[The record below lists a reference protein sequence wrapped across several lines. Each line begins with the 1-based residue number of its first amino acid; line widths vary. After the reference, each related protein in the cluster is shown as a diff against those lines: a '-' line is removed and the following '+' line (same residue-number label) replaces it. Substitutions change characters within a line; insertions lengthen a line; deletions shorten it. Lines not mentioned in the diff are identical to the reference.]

1 MFAKRW
7 IVTAATAAAALTVV
21 TAGATQV
28 SASPAADPATSAGVP
43 AVAEV
48 HYQARIVDRS
58 VVATLTDGATFVD
71 RPDTKTIAIR
81 NTAGQVL
88 ESVPTSFVIGDR
100 HFPVAT
106 EISADGGTLRLT
118 PQVDGV
124 AAAAA
129 AAPVASPLENQ
140 LAMND
145 ALNLLSAGLGIGSL
159 VGTIV
164 GTVIGAGMGLA
175 VAGATCLVISIG
187 CLLTVFPEVAL
198 GATIGGIAGI
208 NIAGVGSGLGAAWT
222 YVQTMLAAPGQSIY
236 ASQIPAYNNPPVQTP
251 AGEGGPQ

>member
-1 MFAKRW
+1 MFAQRW
-7 IVTAATAAAALTVV
+7 IVTAAVAAAALTVV
-21 TAGATQV
+21 TAGAAQV
-28 SASPAADPATSAGVP
+28 SASPGADPATGVSAP

-48 HYQARIVDRS
+48 HYQARIIDGS
-58 VVATLTDGATFVD
+58 VVATLTDGATFVAQPAT
-71 RPDTKTIAIR
+71 RTIAILNR
-81 NTAGQVL
+81 AGQVL

-100 HFPVAT
+100 NFPVAG

-129 AAPVASPLENQ
+129 AAPIASPLENQ
-140 LAMND
+140 LATND
-145 ALNLLSAGLGIGSL
+145 AINLLSAGLGIGSL
-159 VGTIV
+159 VGTIL
-164 GTVIGAGMGLA
+164 GTVVGAGMGLA

-198 GATIGGIAGI
+198 GATIGGIVGI
-208 NIAGVGSGLGAAWT
+208 NVAGAASGLGAVWT

-251 AGEGGPQ
+251 AGEGGQ